1 LNDDGTAVATVG
13 LLDPNVPQGFRD
25 VIVWQNGV
33 PSFLP
38 PVPENLLAGCS
49 EVRGRRPFGINRAG
63 HIFGK
68 SGGFELPGGNSCD
81 RYWIYK
87 NGAFEMLPLRDPD
100 GSPGVCELT
109 YAPYEGASGDRLN
122 DSDHVVVQRTRIAFN
137 ASSNCLPFPE
147 FAGILAGTSFTPIA
161 EAFAFQINNHDQLL
175 LFTLDPN
182 GRARSHLWN
191 GSMLVDLGIDAGGY
205 SLNNLGQL
213 TFKIIVGAECPL
225 RMYSN
230 GTVTDVPLPSDL
242 SYLNLACHST
252 FLNDAGQIV
261 LSPSGGP
268 ERAVLLTPTGGP
280 NLDVTAPVLTNI
292 PSNQTLVATS
302 SAGAIVSWSP
312 LTADDDRD
320 GPVPVVCSPS
330 SGSVFP
336 IGVMTVTCTASDEA
350 GNLGSASFTV
360 MVLSTPP
367 PPDNPPVAQNGT
379 ITTDED
385 TPFNGTLIASDADG
399 DALTFSLVTSP
410 ARGSLVITN
419 PSTGAF
425 TYTPAPNRFGGDSF
439 TFQVNANDGISNIAT
454 VTIDI
459 TPVNDAPVA
468 FDGSLST
475 EEDAPATGS
484 FLASDP
490 DSLLVQFE
498 VASQP
503 AHGTVTIPNP
513 VASPL
518 GGSFT
523 YIPHA
528 NYNGPDSFTFRTVD
542 AGLNSNVATITI
554 TVTPVND
561 APDTSA
567 VVLTMQ
573 EGVARSG
580 VLRAT
585 DVDDVALTFAI
596 ETPPTRGIVMI
607 TDTTTG
613 AFTYTPNAGML
624 GYDAFTFRATDA
636 AGASSTASGM
646 AFIVTASPSWPGQ
659 TVRVDDVASR
669 GLPGIASGRTALSAD
684 GRYVAFSS
692 SASNLVPGDT
702 NGVADVFVH
711 DRATGATTRVSV
723 AGDGTQGDDLSY
735 DPVLSADGRYVA
747 FGSRATTLVAGDTN
761 HADDVFVHDRQT
773 GEIRRVSIASD
784 GTQNMTNSTVNALS
798 ADGRYVAFISD
809 PLYLVP
815 GSLGGW
821 SDVFVHDLQTGLTTR
836 ESVASDGT
844 PGNSTSYL
852 AVLSGDGRYV
862 AFVSLASNLVA
873 GDTNQAS
880 DAFVHDRQTGQ
891 TSRVSV
897 ASNGAQSNAH
907 SFSAALSADGRY
919 VAFWSSAANLVAGDT
934 GSYEDVFVHD
944 RQTGQ
949 TSRVSVASD
958 GGETNGYS
966 SHPELSAD
974 GRYVAFVSTASNL
987 VAGDTDQVN
996 DVFIYDRLTAQTVL
1010 LSVASDGSS
1019 WTNHIDNN
1027 MPVALSG
1034 DGRFVAFTSGTIMT
1048 SEVFV
1053 VGGVSVSPTVFD
1065 IPGGGGTRS
1074 VSVSFDYPGTPWTA
1088 TTTTSWITINPPIGG
1103 SANDTVNF
1111 TVAPNAGPARTGTLV
1126 VALQTVTVTQ
1136 DASAPPVAQ
1145 NDAITTAEDGSAAG
1159 TLRAIDPNGDAITF
1173 SLLAPPAHGTAV
1185 LTNSST
1191 GAFTYT
1197 PPANYNGPDSFTFN
1211 ATAGGET
1218 SNTATVAVTVTPVND
1233 PPIAQNGSNSVFT
1246 GASVS
1251 GTLVATDIDS
1261 PSLTYVI
1268 VANGTKGTAVV
1279 TNATTGA
1286 YIYTA
1291 NAGASGTDSFTFRA
1305 NDGSL
1310 NSADATVTV
1319 TITTNR
1325 PPTVNN
1331 GSLTTQEDKSGSGT
1345 LSATDLDGN
1354 RLTFTIVS
1362 NGSKGTAT
1370 ITNASMGRFS
1380 YVPKPDAN
1388 GSDTFTF
1395 KTNDGLADS
1404 NVATVTIT
1412 ITAVNDAPVAKDANY
1427 TITRNTAVTATAVGT
1442 DVDGDQLT
1450 YSISKA
1456 PRRGTITNFNSAT
1469 GGFTYTPLTTFVG
1482 TDSFTFKVSDG
1493 KASATAT
1500 ISVTVN

>member
-336 IGVMTVTCTASDEA
+336 IGVTTVTCTATDVT
-350 GNLGSASFTV
+350 GNLGSGSFTV
-360 MVLSTPP
+360 TVLGTAPI
-367 PPDNPPVAQNGT
+367 AQNST

-385 TPFNGTLIASDADG
+385 TAFNGTLIASAAEG
-399 DALTFSLVTSP
+399 AALTFSLVTPP
-410 ARGSLVITN
+410 AFGSLVITN

-425 TYTPAPNRFGGDSF
+425 TYTPALNRSGGDSF
-439 TFQVNANDGISNIAT
+439 TFQVTAAGAVSNIAT
-454 VTIDI
+454 VSINI
-459 TPVNDAPVA
+459 TAANDAPVA
-468 FDGSLST
+468 FDGTSESS
-475 EEDAPATGS
+475 EDG
-484 FLASDP
+484 LAIGPLLVSDP
-490 DSLLVQFE
+490 DSLVVQFE
-498 VASQP
+498 VVSQP
-503 AHGTVTIPNP
+503 AHGTVFNLNP
-513 VASPL
+513 VATPL
-518 GGSFT
+518 GGSFE

-528 NYNGPDSFTFRTVD
+528 NYNGVDSFTFRAVD
-542 AGLNSNVATITI
+542 GDLNSNVATITI

-561 APDTSA
+561 APDLSLA
-567 VVLTMQ
+567 VVTMQ
-573 EGVARSG
+573 EGVAGSG
-580 VLRAT
+580 KLFAT
-585 DVDDVALTFAI
+585 DVDDVAFTFAI
-596 ETPPTRGIVMI
+596 DSPPTKGTVTI

-613 AFTYTPNAGML
+613 AFTYTPNAGQV

-636 AGASSTASGM
+636 GGASSTATGM
-646 AFIVTASPSWPGQ
+646 AFIVAASPSWPGQ
-659 TVRVDDVASR
+659 TVRAGAGEGPQSRSEYIGVWSTDHRFFAFIQRSGDENADLDVFVSDEQTGELTRVTRNGNGDSSQPVLNGDGRFVAFVSQASNFVAGDTNLAQDVFVFDRQGGRKTRVSVASDGTQADR
-669 GLPGIASGRTALSAD
+669 GSTNPKLSAD
-684 GRYVAFSS
+684 GRYVAFTSF
-692 SASNLVPGDT
+692 ATNLVAGDT

-711 DRATGATTRVSV
+711 DRQTGVTTRVSV
-723 AGDGTQGDDLSY
+723 ASDGTQGDGASQGA
-735 DPVLSADGRYVA
+735 VISADGRYVV
-747 FGSRATTLVAGDTN
+747 FGSDASNLIAGDTN
-761 HADDVFVHDRQT
+761 GVADVFVHDRQT
-773 GEIRRVSIASD
+773 GV
-784 GTQNMTNSTVNALS
+784 
-798 ADGRYVAFISD
+798 
-809 PLYLVP
+809 
-815 GSLGGW
+815 
-821 SDVFVHDLQTGLTTR
+821 TT
-836 ESVASDGT
+836 
-844 PGNSTSYL
+844 
-852 AVLSGDGRYV
+852 
-862 AFVSLASNLVA
+862 
-873 GDTNQAS
+873 
-880 DAFVHDRQTGQ
+880 
-891 TSRVSV
+891 RVSV
-897 ASNGAQSNAH
+897 ANDGSESNGA
-907 SFSAALSADGRY
+907 SAVRKLS
-919 VAFWSSAANLVAGDT
+919 
-934 GSYEDVFVHD
+934 E
-944 RQTGQ
+944 
-949 TSRVSVASD
+949 
-958 GGETNGYS
+958 
-966 SHPELSAD
+966 
-974 GRYVAFVSTASNL
+974 
-987 VAGDTDQVN
+987 
-996 DVFIYDRLTAQTVL
+996 
-1010 LSVASDGSS
+1010 
-1019 WTNHIDNN
+1019 
-1027 MPVALSG
+1027 
-1034 DGRFVAFTSGTIMT
+1034 DGRFVAFASVASNLAPDDPNDTLH
-1048 SEVFV
+1048 VFV
-1053 VGGVSVSPTVFD
+1053 VGGVTVSPTSVNLD
-1065 IPGGGGTRS
+1065 SAGGSRTVGVT
-1074 VSVSFDYPGTPWTA
+1074 FDYPGTPWTA
-1088 TTTTSWITINPPIGG
+1088 TTTTPWITINQPIGG
-1103 SANDTVNF
+1103 SANGTVNF

-1126 VALQTVTVTQ
+1126 VALQTVKVTQ

-1145 NDAITTAEDGSAAG
+1145 NGAVTVAEDGSAVG
-1159 TLRAIDPNGDAITF
+1159 TLSAIDPNGDAITF
-1173 SLLAPPAHGTAV
+1173 SLLTPPAHGTAV

-1197 PPANYNGPDSFTFN
+1197 PPANYNGPDSFTFT
-1211 ATAGGET
+1211 ATGGGET
-1218 SNTATVAVTVTPVND
+1218 SNTATIAVTVTPVND
-1233 PPIAQNGSNSVFT
+1233 PPTAQNGSNSVFT

-1261 PSLTYVI
+1261 PSLTYAI

-1279 TNATTGA
+1279 TNAATGA
-1286 YIYTA
+1286 YNYTA
-1291 NAGASGTDSFTFRA
+1291 NAGAGGTDTFTFRA

-1319 TITTNR
+1319 TIATNR
-1325 PPTVNN
+1325 PPTASNS

-1345 LSATDLDGN
+1345 LSATDPDGN
-1354 RLTFTIVS
+1354 RLTFIIVS

-1380 YVPKPDAN
+1380 YVPSPNAN
-1388 GSDTFTF
+1388 GTDTFSF
-1395 KTNDGLADS
+1395 KANDGLADS
-1404 NVATVTIT
+1404 NVATVTVT
-1412 ITAVNDAPVAKDANY
+1412 ITAVNDAPVAADASY
-1427 TITRNTAVTATAVGT
+1427 TITRNTALTATVTVT

-1450 YSISKA
+1450 YSIGKA
-1456 PRRGTITNFNSAT
+1456 PRRGTITNFNAAT
-1469 GGFTYTPLTTFVG
+1469 GFFTYTPLTPFVG
-1482 TDSFTFKVSDG
+1482 TDSFTVKVSDG